1 MFEGGGHTVARL
13 IFHIDVNSAFLS
25 WEAARR
31 VKNGEADLRLIPS
44 AVCGERETRRGVILA
59 KSIPAK
65 KYGVKT
71 GEPVAMALRKCP
83 TLTLVPHDFELYQRS
98 SRAFVAVLEKYA
110 PVVEQY
116 SIDECFLDMSDTETV
131 YPDPVAIA
139 YKIKDEIRDTLGF
152 TVNVGIGRNKL
163 CAKMAGDFEKPDRVH
178 TLWPHEIAEKMWPL
192 PVRDLLGVGAATA
205 EKLERHALYTI
216 GDVARCDVGTLVSF
230 LGKKGGEHIHQCAN
244 GIDNSVV
251 RDAPEEA
258 KGYSNSTT
266 LATDI
271 TGYGNASPV
280 MLALA
285 DSVATR
291 MRRDG
296 VKAYCISVTVRTTD
310 FVDRSHQ
317 KKLSVS
323 TDVTGEIHRI
333 SMVLLRELW
342 NERVPIRLLGLA
354 LSDIDRGDAEQ
365 LTLFPDEAHEARI
378 ARDKRLDLAMDEV
391 RNKFGS
397 GMIKR
402 ASVGLEVGKK
412 HSAAADVD
420 SDI

>member
-1 MFEGGGHTVARL
+1 MARL
-13 IFHIDVNSAFLS
+13 IFHVDVNSAFLS

-31 VKNGEADLRLIPS
+31 VANGEPDLRLIPS
-44 AVCGERETRRGVILA
+44 AVCGDRETRRGVVLA

-83 TLTLVPHDFELYQRS
+83 TLTLVSHDFKLYQKC

-116 SIDECFLDMSDTETV
+116 SIDECFLDMSDTEVV

-152 TVNVGIGRNKL
+152 TVNVGIGQNKL

-178 TLWPHEIAEKMWPL
+178 TLFSHEIAEKMWPL

-216 GDVARCDVGTLVSF
+216 GDVARCDVATLVSF
-230 LGKKGGEHIHQCAN
+230 LGKKGGEHIHRCAN
-244 GIDNSVV
+244 GIDDSVV

-266 LATDI
+266 LAADI
-271 TGYGNASPV
+271 TGYDNASPV

-323 TDVTGEIHRI
+323 TDVTGEIHRV

-354 LSDIDRGDAEQ
+354 LADIDRGDAEQ
-365 LTLFPDEAHEARI
+365 LTLFPDEEHEARLE
-378 ARDKRLDLAMDEV
+378 RDKRLDRAMDEI
-391 RNKFGS
+391 RSKFGS
-397 GMIKR
+397 GTIKR
-402 ASVGLEVGKK
+402 ASVVSKVGAK
-412 HSAAADVD
+412 HSAAADVASKNE
-420 SDI
+420 SDG